1 MLKYKTLFDDNA
13 SLLSD
18 NSYEI
23 LQNHESTQEI
33 NYDIFLD
40 KEISL
45 DELERAMKNLNN
57 NKSPGSDNIINEFL
71 KYNTPLMKQALL
83 CIFNNIFKKG
93 YFPEAWTVG
102 LITPIYKKRRF
113 EFS

>member
-1 MLKYKTLFDDNA
+1 M
-13 SLLSD
+13 
-18 NSYEI
+18 
-23 LQNHESTQEI
+23 
-33 NYDIFLD
+33 D

-71 KYNTPLMKQALL
+71 KYNTPLFKQALL
-83 CIFNNIFKKG
+83 CIFNKIFKKG

-102 LITPIYKKRRF
+102 LITPIHKKGDLNSAEIYRGITLLSCVGKLF
-113 EFS
+113 TSI